1 MFCISEKKKKSC
13 KSLCNLISEVNCEE
27 KCVWMKQVNE
37 GKYNCVERTSLH
49 IFIHSFSFRFAKCV
63 TKETTR
69 DYLIKS
75 HFCIN
80 NVTILQYIYI
90 YLYILYIYRQ
100 FIRVVS
106 FTVACN
112 KFVSYCSFASIE
124 QRFRLVAICY
134 HNDNNNT
141 INVN

>member
-1 MFCISEKKKKSC
+1 MCIHYKFYIG
-13 KSLCNLISEVNCEE
+13 NTIHGV
-27 KCVWMKQVNE
+27 MK
-37 GKYNCVERTSLH
+37 
-49 IFIHSFSFRFAKCV
+49 FILLSMNMDLV
-63 TKETTR
+63 
-69 DYLIKS
+69 
-75 HFCIN
+75 IN